1 MSRIIR
7 KSIEID
13 VLLYSRQ
20 NDVTVNEELAQLN
33 DTFTLI
39 EDINQEMK
47 ELDDNCRRVMVH
59 RHCSE
64 SVLI

>member
-33 DTFTLI
+33 DTFKLI

-59 RHCSE
+59 RHC
-64 SVLI
+64 